1 MAPPQAR
8 TSEYHDWL
16 QRLLRRAPRRPGELP
31 MRVWWRVV
39 RRTIAEFFADDL
51 MDRAAALTYYSIMSI
66 FPGLLLLISGL
77 GLLGRS
83 TTNEVLAN
91 IRTLTPGPARDI
103 LAQGIENLQNSQR
116 AAGVLAIVGFAVA
129 AWSATG
135 YIGAFMRAANSIYD
149 VPEARPFWKTF
160 PIQLFVTL
168 ITGLFL
174 AVSAL
179 AVIFTGRVAQIA
191 GRTVGVEQEAIRVF
205 DIAKWPVLILAI
217 GLLIALL
224 YWAAPNARQGG
235 FRWITPGSAL
245 ALVIWVAASAG
256 FAFYIAQFDS
266 YNRTYGT
273 LGGVIIFLVWLW
285 LTNLAVLIGAEFD
298 AELSR
303 SRAILA
309 GLPSDSEPYLPL
321 RDLPRRWRRPKKRK
335 PSKADAKPEPDAEP
349 RAEPER
355 VAD

>member
-1 MAPPQAR
+1 MVPPQAR

-16 QRLLRRAPRRPGELP
+16 QRLLRRAPKRPGELP
-31 MRVWWRVV
+31 IRMWWRVV
-39 RRTIAEFFADDL
+39 LRTIAEFFEDDL

-91 IRTLTPGPARDI
+91 IETLTPGPARDI
-103 LAQGIENLQNSQR
+103 LAQGIKSLQNSQQ

-160 PIQLFVTL
+160 PIQLFITL

-174 AVSAL
+174 AISAL
-179 AVIFTGRVAQIA
+179 AVIFTGRLAQIA
-191 GRTVGVEQEAIRVF
+191 GRTVGVEQEAVRVF

-224 YWAAPNARQGG
+224 YWATPNARQGG
-235 FRWITPGSAL
+235 FRWITPGSLL
-245 ALVIWVAASAG
+245 ALLIWVAASAG
-256 FAFYIAQFDS
+256 FAFYIARFDS

-298 AELSR
+298 AELGR

-309 GLPSDSEPYLPL
+309 GLPPDSEPYLPL
-321 RDLPRRWRRPKKRK
+321 RDLPRRWRRPRK
-335 PSKADAKPEPDAEP
+335 AKAEKPAADKPQ
-349 RAEPER
+349 PEKP
-355 VAD
+355 A